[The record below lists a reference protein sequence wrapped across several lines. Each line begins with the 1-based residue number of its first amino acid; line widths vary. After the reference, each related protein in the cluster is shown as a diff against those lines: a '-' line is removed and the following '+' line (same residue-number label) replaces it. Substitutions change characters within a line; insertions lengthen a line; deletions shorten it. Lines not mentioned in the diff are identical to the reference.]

1 MANMYRSVL
10 AGGGGV
16 QPTGDA
22 VAADVLSGK
31 TFSNADGIGKTGT
44 MPNNG
49 AVSGTATPSQPYTI
63 PAGYHNGS
71 GTVTAAGSDIVDSS
85 HALVLATNGASNV
98 ANFTS
103 GTAVAITTTRGGIMM
118 INVENISS
126 ISSIRGSLENAAMN
140 TEIRG
145 ITSAGAVSASS
156 LGFADTAGTSN
167 INVSS
172 YKYIAIVF
180 GSTGGTA
187 AVSFT
192 VTI

>member
-22 VAADVLSGK
+22 VAADVLTGK

-71 GTVTAAGSDIVDSS
+71 GTVTAAITNNADFVFSYVEGSKACFIDLRDLTSIKSQAISGSS
-85 HALVLATNGASNV
+85 GTVTFGDVTFTMSSWAVSVNADGVYFAGTGQTTQQTITPVSY
-98 ANFTS
+98 TS
-103 GTAVAITTTRGGIMM
+103 GGTIP
-118 INVENISS
+118 S
-126 ISSIRGSLENAAMN
+126 I
-140 TEIRG
+140 
-145 ITSAGAVSASS
+145 ASS
-156 LGFADTAGTSN
+156 GTP
-167 INVSS
+167 
-172 YKYIAIVF
+172 YCFKL
-180 GSTGGTA
+180 T
-187 AVSFT
+187 
-192 VTI
+192 

>member
-31 TFSNADGIGKTGT
+31 TFSNADGVGKTGT

-71 GTVTAAGSDIVDSS
+71 GTVTASSAASSGAFTTIQNTPVNVNLGYKPDYLAFRGVNRIGANDFHIYAIYNKDVIATQFNIMQGSSSNNIFGDIAVTLEDSS
-85 HALVLATNGASNV
+85 ASTFEIALT
-98 ANFTS
+98 
-103 GTAVAITTTRGGIMM
+103 
-118 INVENISS
+118 
-126 ISSIRGSLENAAMN
+126 
-140 TEIRG
+140 
-145 ITSAGAVSASS
+145 
-156 LGFADTAGTSN
+156 
-167 INVSS
+167 
-172 YKYIAIVF
+172 
-180 GSTGGTA
+180 STGFTITAKSANHVGTFNYFA
-187 AVSFT
+187 S
-192 VTI
+192 